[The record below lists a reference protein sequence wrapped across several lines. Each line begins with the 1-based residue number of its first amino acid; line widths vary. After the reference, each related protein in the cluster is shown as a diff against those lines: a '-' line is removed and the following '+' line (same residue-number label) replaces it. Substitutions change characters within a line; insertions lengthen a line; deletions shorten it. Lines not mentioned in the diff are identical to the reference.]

1 MRVTSVEDNG
11 WITSV
16 PPKFRHR
23 EIRGK
28 VKIHAWGAPSKRAE
42 WVSVGQ
48 LIGSQIVPI
57 SDRKAEQAVVD
68 RKED

>member
-28 VKIHAWGAPSKRAE
+28 VKIHAWGAPSK
-42 WVSVGQ
+42 VSVGQ